1 MIVMTNNR
9 IAELNAFETDLVAGG
24 ELTAEEVVA
33 AGALAIRTGMTVAA
47 VNPAVGAAIAAAG
60 ATAVLFGGLAS
71 SLND

>member
-33 AGALAIRTGMTVAA
+33 A
-47 VNPAVGAAIAAAG
+47 VGAAIAAAG